1 MTESTQGDC
10 AKQGKE
16 WAQENE
22 SEEFSCNTESSQN
35 IIHKIIFMYLS
46 VQQKLT
52 HYKLTTIR
60 FFLNNK
66 TLSFLGLKLRAKK
79 KFNIS

>member
-35 IIHKIIFMYLS
+35 IIHKRLS
-46 VQQKLT
+46 LCILSNDETLQFAVQQKVT
-52 HYKLTTIR
+52 HYKLTTIK
-60 FFLNNK
+60 FF
-66 TLSFLGLKLRAKK
+66 
-79 KFNIS
+79 